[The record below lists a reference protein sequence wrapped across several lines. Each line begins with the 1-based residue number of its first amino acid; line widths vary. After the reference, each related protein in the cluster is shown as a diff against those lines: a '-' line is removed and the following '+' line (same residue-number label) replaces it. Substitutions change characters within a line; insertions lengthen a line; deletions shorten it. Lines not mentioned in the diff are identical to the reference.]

1 MASGAA
7 ESGHYERALRAYIR
21 ILRIDAAHVD
31 ALFGAAVCAH
41 NLGRLEDAIQY
52 YGEAAK
58 RYKRQQLVES
68 SSPSSSSSA
77 ESIST
82 ELSGKNEPRLHLP
95 AMCGAA
101 DCMAALGHFE
111 DAIKQY
117 SRVLKA
123 DPSYVP
129 AYGGRADAWLS
140 WGHSGDSRG
149 EAAQQQATRDLEAL
163 LAVEPG
169 NADALHGLGTQY
181 VAAGRLSDAK
191 QAFLSAVSSDPSHP
205 RAVAALGSLC
215 LEEGDLDN
223 ALLHSHS
230 ALSIL
235 DSRSSV
241 TSLPKGSPQALQ
253 RAGLLAQ
260 RAAVHHAMGSH
271 QECLED
277 AAAAE
282 GLVQQHF
289 GLALMLRGQSACE
302 LGRHGEAVAALSQV
316 IEHLDVHE
324 SSLDGSV
331 PLDHPQL
338 ARVFLSRATSHFGL
352 AFPAYSL
359 FEDQSNDENVDETR
373 LVEEKHETAEIPEL
387 EPIVR
392 ETYALIREMVL
403 RHHKSEAALSLAA
416 KLDDMIQDCSKALQ
430 VHEDPSIMEDV
441 YHLLACAQ
449 DALKKK
455 EGLQLN

>member
-1 MASGAA
+1 MMLPLLRALSQKLVRSPRSLPFPQFILSSSSSSSSSSSLSSFPSPLSLSIFCRETGFTLKSAPFRRLFASIPLSSAAAAAAGDGLPIDVESLLGMASGAA

-68 SSPSSSSSA
+68 SPSSTSSSA
-77 ESIST
+77 ESNPSIST

-163 LAVEPG
+163 LAVEP
-169 NADALHGLGTQY
+169 
-181 VAAGRLSDAK
+181 
-191 QAFLSAVSSDPSHP
+191 
-205 RAVAALGSLC
+205 
-215 LEEGDLDN
+215 
-223 ALLHSHS
+223 
-230 ALSIL
+230 
-235 DSRSSV
+235 
-241 TSLPKGSPQALQ
+241 
-253 RAGLLAQ
+253 
-260 RAAVHHAMGSH
+260 
-271 QECLED
+271 
-277 AAAAE
+277 
-282 GLVQQHF
+282 
-289 GLALMLRGQSACE
+289 
-302 LGRHGEAVAALSQV
+302 
-316 IEHLDVHE
+316 
-324 SSLDGSV
+324 
-331 PLDHPQL
+331 
-338 ARVFLSRATSHFGL
+338 
-352 AFPAYSL
+352 
-359 FEDQSNDENVDETR
+359 
-373 LVEEKHETAEIPEL
+373 
-387 EPIVR
+387 
-392 ETYALIREMVL
+392 
-403 RHHKSEAALSLAA
+403 
-416 KLDDMIQDCSKALQ
+416 
-430 VHEDPSIMEDV
+430 
-441 YHLLACAQ
+441 
-449 DALKKK
+449 
-455 EGLQLN
+455 